1 MPIDPMT
8 GQELPYYGS
17 YGSSGGG
24 QLASTGARMAGVES
38 PLAFEVLGS
47 APGLT
52 SMAMFNA
59 RRGAN
64 TIMKGGFL
72 DTQRTAGAFFTR
84 NDSLQRFRG
93 TGSAR
98 TFTQVEAGGRFGR
111 GSYVGPLGYR
121 RKKAEQLAARLRW

>member
-1 MPIDPMT
+1 MPVDPMT
-8 GQELPYYGS
+8 GQDLPYYGT

-24 QLASTGARMAGVES
+24 QLASTGARMVGIDS
-38 PLAFEVLGS
+38 PLAFDVMGS
-47 APGLT
+47 APGFI

-72 DTQRTAGAFFTR
+72 DNPKTTGAFFRR
-84 NDSLQRFRG
+84 NDQLQRFRG

-111 GSYVGPLGYR
+111 GSFVGPLGYR